1 MKTYTKPLLMA
12 AVLVGV
18 VGIAISLS
26 ATPMAGG
33 PAGLMG
39 NPFGSIP
46 LMANKAQN
54 LLKLARHLEITE
66 EQRGEFWSI
75 RTSYM
80 DDLEEL
86 RGALLDN
93 RDHLVQLVM
102 EPGFDEEAVRSI
114 ADEQSAL
121 IAEMIVLRARQ
132 GSEMISVLNDDQ
144 RSKLENLYRDREL

>member
-1 MKTYTKPLLMA
+1 MKTYAKPLFVAFL
-12 AVLVGV
+12 LVGV
-18 VGIAISLS
+18 VAMAAGLS
-26 ATPMAGG
+26 ATPLSGG
-33 PAGLMG
+33 PIGGLGNQFGPGPLIAG
-39 NPFGSIP
+39 
-46 LMANKAQN
+46 KAQN
-54 LLKLARHLEITE
+54 LLRLAHHLGITE
-66 EQRGEFWSI
+66 EQREKFWSI

-80 DDLEEL
+80 DDVEEL